1 MNAAEALALIP
12 YAKFLGVEV
21 QESDAGLV
29 FVLPFRQELIGNRW
43 LPALHGGVVGAFLE
57 LVATGALFTQAE
69 QGRVPKPIDFNI
81 DFLRSVGPRPT
92 HGKATIVK
100 HGRRI
105 ANVRVIAWQS
115 DESKPVAAGTGNFLL

>member
-1 MNAAEALALIP
+1 MNAADALALMP

-21 QESDAGLV
+21 QETEAGLL
-29 FVLPFRQELIGNRW
+29 FVLPFREDLVGNRW

-57 LVATGALFTQAE
+57 LVATGALFTQTEA
-69 QGRVPKPIDFNI
+69 GRVPKPIDFNV

-105 ANVRVIAWQS
+105 ANVRVLAWQT